1 MANITIDRSTVVGNV
16 KPMHAVNNGPIKA
29 RSDQTRGNFEL
40 FRDAGIPYARN
51 HDASFCA
58 SYGGEHTVDVHMIF
72 PNFDADPTDPASYD
86 FILTD
91 EYLKTTLEA
100 GTKVFYRLGSKI
112 EHEKKKYGTIPPKDF
127 NKWAV
132 ICEHIIRHFNEGFAD
147 GHNWNIEY
155 WEIWNEP
162 DLDSDDSAN
171 KRCWGGTAAD
181 YYELYKITA
190 RHLKSCFPNLKIGG
204 PALAFNTGSWTDN
217 FLAALTAD
225 GKETPLD
232 FFSWHIYADDPK
244 WVREKAELVRKKL
257 DDAGYTKTES
267 ILNEWNYVENWDTK
281 FIASIKAIIGM
292 RGAAFTSACM
302 CDSQNGSIDMLMYYD
317 ARPCAFNGL
326 FDFYTYEPLKGYYP
340 FKMFNELYKLG
351 NAVKTTSDDEHYH
364 VASAINGDTCAAMIT
379 RFDTADGAV
388 EEKVHIDLDGE
399 YEVYLLDSDHDC
411 EQTEEIKFPAEISM
425 KPESVIFIRSK

>member
-1 MANITIDRSTVVGNV
+1 MANITIDRITIVGDV

-58 SYGGEHTVDVHMIF
+58 AYGGEHTVDVHMIF

-91 EYLKTTLEA
+91 EYVKTTLEA
-100 GTKVFYRLGSKI
+100 GTKIFYRLGSKI

-132 ICEHIIRHFNEGFAD
+132 ICEHIIRHFNEGFAN
-147 GHNWNIEY
+147 GYNWNIEY

-162 DLDSDDSAN
+162 DLDPDDSTN
-171 KRCWGGTAAD
+171 KRCWGGTAAE

-204 PALAFNTGSWTDN
+204 PALAFNTGAWTDN

-225 GKETPLD
+225 GERTPLD

-244 WVREKAELVRKKL
+244 WVREKAELIRKKL
-257 DDAGYTKTES
+257 DIAGYTKTES

-281 FIASIKAIIGM
+281 FIASIKAIINM
-292 RGAAFTSACM
+292 RGTAFTSACM

-317 ARPCAFNGL
+317 ARPCVFNGL
-326 FDFYTYEPLKGYYP
+326 FDLYTYEPLKGYYP

-351 NAVKTTSDDEHYH
+351 NSVKTTSDDEHYH
-364 VASAINGDTCAAMIT
+364 VVSAVNGDTCAAMIT
-379 RFDTADGAV
+379 RFDKAEDAV

-411 EQTEEIKFPAEISM
+411 EKTEEIKFPTDISM
-425 KPESVIFIRSK
+425 KPESVVFIRSK